1 MASTDADLSAQGKA
15 AFRRTMR
22 VLVVDDERDT
32 VVSLLAVLRHEGY
45 EAMGVYDGRTAI
57 RALEEFQPDAVL
69 VDIAME
75 GMTGWDVAREVRK
88 KFGDDVLLIAITGA
102 YVRAPDE
109 ILARVAG
116 FNQFMV
122 KPCDPN
128 TIIRHIEMLRS
139 RQG

>member
-1 MASTDADLSAQGKA
+1 
-15 AFRRTMR
+15 MR